1 MLHRA
6 LWEESAPLAEA
17 CLRHPF
23 VRGLADGSLDRE
35 AFRRYVAQD
44 GYFLG
49 VFLRAYALLAAR
61 SNRRE
66 VSAAFVE
73 QQQGVLEELDLHAA
87 YARKMGIDLSA
98 VRPYRATVGYCD
110 FLLASAWHRPAGVA
124 LAGMT
129 PCMRLYRFLGME
141 LARGGVAEHAY
152 SDWIRTYSGEA
163 FGRLTERIEALLDR
177 HAGDGPEVR
186 GAYRYALRCEAGFFT
201 AALEG
206 GP

>member
-1 MLHRA
+1 MLHRT

-23 VRGLADGSLDRE
+23 VRGLADGSLDRA

-61 SNRRE
+61 SVGRE
-66 VSAAFVE
+66 DAGELVGL
-73 QQQGVLEELDLHAA
+73 QQGAMKELRLHDSYAA
-87 YARKMGIDLSA
+87 RLGIDLAA
-98 VRPYRATVGYCD
+98 VRPYRATAGYCD

-129 PCMRLYRFLGME
+129 PCMRLYSFLGTE
-141 LARGGVAEHAY
+141 LARGGIPEHDY

-163 FGRLTERIEALLDR
+163 FGGLAERIEALLDR
-177 HAGDGPEVR
+177 TAEETPEVR
-186 GAYRYALRCEAGFFT
+186 DTYRYALRCEAAFFT